1 MSPPKLSFSRVDAI
15 SAPLQG
21 ALLMTLAALGF
32 SIMNILIR
40 YAADELHPVQIAFF
54 RNFFALAFVLPW
66 LFRHGLAGLR
76 TERPGMHLAR
86 SVVGLSAMFCW
97 FTSITILPLAEA
109 VALNFTVP
117 LFATA
122 GAFFILREAVGMRR
136 WSATLA
142 GFLGVIVILRPGFVE
157 ITPAMAMPVIAA
169 GFMAGSVLLVKTLSR
184 TEDTVAMVLIMNLI
198 MTPLSL
204 IPALFVWEWPSWTVL
219 GYLTLIGLVATIAHL
234 ALTKS
239 YRLADASAVIPFDYA
254 RLPFVAFFAY
264 FAFGEVP
271 DEWTWIGA
279 GIIAASAIY
288 IAQREA
294 KVARE
299 RTAAEAPR
307 AQI

>member
-1 MSPPKLSFSRVDAI
+1 
-15 SAPLQG
+15 
-21 ALLMTLAALGF
+21 MTLAALGF

-40 YAADELHPVQIAFF
+40 YAAVELHPIQIAFF
-54 RNFFALAFVLPW
+54 RNFFALLFVLPW
-66 LFRHGLAGLR
+66 LFRHGFAGLK
-76 TERPGMHLAR
+76 TKRPGLHIWR

-122 GAFFILREAVGMRR
+122 GAFLILHEAVGVRR
-136 WSATLA
+136 WSATIA
-142 GFLGVIVILRPGFVE
+142 GFIGVVVIMRPGFVE

-169 GFMAGSVLLVKTLSR
+169 VFMAGSVLLVKTLSR

-204 IPALFVWEWPSWTVL
+204 VPALFVWEWPSWPVL
-219 GYLTLIGLVATIAHL
+219 GYLLLIGLVATIAHL

-239 YRLADASAVIPFDYA
+239 YTLADASAVIPFDYA
-254 RLPFVAFFAY
+254 RLPFVAVLAY
-264 FAFGEVP
+264 FAFGELP
-271 DEWTWIGA
+271 DLWTWVGA

-294 KVARE
+294 KLARE
-299 RTAAEAPR
+299 RTAAEAAR
-307 AQI
+307 AQT